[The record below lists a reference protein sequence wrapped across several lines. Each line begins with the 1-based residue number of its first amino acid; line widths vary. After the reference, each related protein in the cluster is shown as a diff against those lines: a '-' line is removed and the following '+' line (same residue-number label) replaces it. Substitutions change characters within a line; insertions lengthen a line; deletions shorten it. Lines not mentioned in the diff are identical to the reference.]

1 MGLRHHAQRQARILG
16 LGVGGWGAAVGR
28 KSARYGWSS
37 WGSPGQ
43 SASSRARTPS
53 GSRVAR
59 TFLFSLKR
67 PEREIFKLRRL
78 LPALSAHNLSGLWGS
93 PALARRLGC
102 WFSWELLVQSGLGG
116 AGSPGAGWAG
126 GCTPTEASLP
136 FFLLFTSDFH
146 QGPELPVPPLSA
158 MAGRGSGA
166 PRVGKASAAAVT
178 PFPGGLG
185 RPLRSF
191 SRCSQPGCGVGSE
204 AAVCA
209 AQDPRGSAGD
219 SVNGVRLGP
228 PGGGPGGVRLL
239 WGGVP
244 AEISAARL
252 SGLVVMVSPGT
263 SDCCGRRRPRA
274 RCAEGPAASVCQLDA
289 QVSAQAAL

>member
-1 MGLRHHAQRQARILG
+1 MA
-16 LGVGGWGAAVGR
+16 
-28 KSARYGWSS
+28 KSSFRTHT
-37 WGSPGQ
+37 PGKVC
-43 SASSRARTPS
+43 
-53 GSRVAR
+53 SRVCKHPAPS
-59 TFLFSLKR
+59 T
-67 PEREIFKLRRL
+67 LRI
-78 LPALSAHNLSGLWGS
+78 GK
-93 PALARRLGC
+93 
-102 WFSWELLVQSGLGG
+102 
-116 AGSPGAGWAG
+116 
-126 GCTPTEASLP
+126 
-136 FFLLFTSDFH
+136 
-146 QGPELPVPPLSA
+146 VPP
-158 MAGRGSGA
+158 
-166 PRVGKASAAAVT
+166 KF
-178 PFPGGLG
+178 FPGGDGGGVSRGHVLTSTYTFFSAMTCVHRRVLHALLAGKIAQMYPERRRLATSLRAPEKPPQGDTQERAPSG
-185 RPLRSF
+185 RTQNQPDRS
-191 SRCSQPGCGVGSE
+191 P
-204 AAVCA
+204 